1 MEVQLLVTVDA
12 MVEQVYDSLNKY
24 FTHLENVGYMSQPNV
39 DKLLVLALVQEFI
52 DNDFRGYLNKE
63 DYSIIG
69 QALYCIYGT
78 TCLIPYPDYYNCKTR
93 RVMYTGS
100 CSELAHKVDTLE
112 AMMLDGCCCCCDDGE
127 IIIPSEQ
134 PPTPYKKTIIV
145 PDEDEE

>member
-1 MEVQLLVTVDA
+1 
-12 MVEQVYDSLNKY
+12 
-24 FTHLENVGYMSQPNV
+24 MSQPNV
-39 DKLLVLALVQEFI
+39 NKLLVLTLVQEFI